1 MVCAFVALSAS
12 VDSHS
17 VRLDGEEE
25 EEVAGF
31 SVVSLFFVV
40 VSLLFFGR
48 KVFTKLAKLPP
59 TGT

>member
-25 EEVAGF
+25 EVAGF
-31 SVVSLFFVV
+31 SVVSLYF
-40 VSLLFFGR
+40 SLLFLFCFLVGR
-48 KVFTKLAKLPP
+48 FYEAC
-59 TGT
+59 

>member
-17 VRLDGEEE
+17 VRLDGEE